1 MLGGS
6 AQGEEEDQIEENKIT
21 QFFGYMTDP
30 FTEYLQQQID
40 LITNNGNYE
49 PKELE
54 QNQAKSLVKFSMDPK
69 EQSMKE
75 EMSKEDNQVN
85 SKSSSKR

>member
-1 MLGGS
+1 MLGGP
-6 AQGEEEDQIEENKIT
+6 AQGEKEGRIEGNKIT
-21 QFFGYMTDP
+21 QFFQLKADP

-54 QNQAKSLVKFSMDPK
+54 QNQLKSLVKFSIDPK

-75 EMSKEDNQVN
+75 EMSKEDNQMN
-85 SKSSSKR
+85 SKSQSKR

>member
-30 FTEYLQQQID
+30 FTEYLQ
-40 LITNNGNYE
+40 
-49 PKELE
+49 
-54 QNQAKSLVKFSMDPK
+54 
-69 EQSMKE
+69 
-75 EMSKEDNQVN
+75 
-85 SKSSSKR
+85 

>member
-6 AQGEEEDQIEENKIT
+6 AQGEKEDQIEENKIT
-21 QFFGYMTDP
+21 QFSGYMTDP

-54 QNQAKSLVKFSMDPK
+54 QNQPKSLVKFSMDPK

-75 EMSKEDNQVN
+75 EMSKEDNQMN
-85 SKSSSKR
+85 SKSQSKR